1 MTTGKALNGKPYAGN
16 PHVRFDEGEVASAA
30 TPRRGSLLYN
40 LRKTMI
46 LAAVVASAAIPLA
59 ANAATKSARLMLSG
73 YTGTT
78 TLTNFQALVKL
89 NEGRFGFS
97 YDDFATKDGSD
108 LWFTDSSGNVI
119 PHELDTWNA
128 SGDSFVWV
136 RVPEVSGTDTQIVMH
151 WGEAKNAAQTATENV
166 WKNYNDGKGGFAG
179 VWHMKVNLGNETDA
193 AGNGLTATR
202 GGNKTSQMTTTSGVV
217 GLCRV
222 NQTELFG
229 SSNGN
234 GLDVSGYGNHI
245 TDVARFTLSGWFRA
259 TVVRPADIWTQ
270 MFSSEKWRARGGQKG
285 QLNIVVSITVNG
297 IEIASPAPSAL
308 PGSEGFVDTWCYLV
322 LVFDGTS
329 CRLYANG
336 KSLGSWTDKTAVSE
350 FADFFR
356 IGNVYYGTNRGWYG
370 KYDEVRMYD
379 GAQSE
384 DRVVADYATVKS
396 PDTFVVSADTDP
408 YTATWTGEASDGNAA
423 NAANWTCY
431 NVFGDKLPDGTP
443 PTNTTAV
450 TIAGDGIA
458 ITASTNAPL
467 VFRAVNVGN
476 CTLGVDCDLR
486 GLGAVTITDGAIVDL
501 NGHVLK
507 VPSFSGTG
515 TITNSVAGD
524 AAELYAY
531 VASGE
536 TMQNAET
543 SIGGNLKF
551 VKEGRGTY
559 VAAKTLQTYT
569 GGTLVADGEIQCTA
583 RGDRGQFGT
592 SPEVTIDPDGVFD
605 VCGQVVYNNYRFIL
619 NGGTLKS
626 SKAIQQSGWTMWG
639 NVRLTADSAIAIYGN
654 YGFATG
660 NYGKTTLDLGG
671 HKLSVSMFNVA
682 HFQLY
687 STEILNGSI
696 ENDSGGYIHSY
707 SNSKNDV
714 GSTTF
719 DFKAAIALH
728 LDRALVVR
736 DYTAVNKW
744 TGSNN
749 GTAVIK
755 VYRTFTPAA
764 RSEGCYHSCEMQNG
778 STMDLSGWPSDK
790 GWPMYSR
797 YTAGGKQLS
806 FANGTVNVKLDITR
820 ADVQALAKTKENGT
834 YAGYLLKWGTAAGT
848 LATRNENT
856 VFVLDEVSAQKY
868 RLVSNSTGLLLRPKG
883 GFVILVR

>member
-1 MTTGKALNGKPYAGN
+1 MKEKVMQGKPYAGN
-16 PHVRFDEGEVASAA
+16 PHVRFDEGEVASVA

-59 ANAATKSARLMLSG
+59 ANAATES
-73 YTGTT
+73 
-78 TLTNFQALVKL
+78 
-89 NEGRFGFS
+89 
-97 YDDFATKDGSD
+97 DD
-108 LWFTDSSGNVI
+108 
-119 PHELDTWNA
+119 
-128 SGDSFVWV
+128 
-136 RVPEVSGTDTQIVMH
+136 
-151 WGEAKNAAQTATENV
+151 TE
-166 WKNYNDGKGGFAG
+166 
-179 VWHMKVNLGNETDA
+179 
-193 AGNGLTATR
+193 
-202 GGNKTSQMTTTSGVV
+202 
-217 GLCRV
+217 
-222 NQTELFG
+222 
-229 SSNGN
+229 
-234 GLDVSGYGNHI
+234 
-245 TDVARFTLSGWFRA
+245 
-259 TVVRPADIWTQ
+259 
-270 MFSSEKWRARGGQKG
+270 
-285 QLNIVVSITVNG
+285 
-297 IEIASPAPSAL
+297 
-308 PGSEGFVDTWCYLV
+308 
-322 LVFDGTS
+322 
-329 CRLYANG
+329 
-336 KSLGSWTDKTAVSE
+336 
-350 FADFFR
+350 
-356 IGNVYYGTNRGWYG
+356 
-370 KYDEVRMYD
+370 
-379 GAQSE
+379 
-384 DRVVADYATVKS
+384 
-396 PDTFVVSADTDP
+396 P
-408 YTATWTGEASDGNAA
+408 YTATWTGEASDRNAA

-431 NVFGDKLPDGTP
+431 NVSGDKLPDGTQ
-443 PTNTTAV
+443 PTTTTAV

-458 ITASTNAPL
+458 ITVSTNAPL

-501 NGHVLK
+501 NGHALK

-515 TITNSVAGD
+515 VITNSVAGD

-536 TMQNAET
+536 TMQNTET

-551 VKEGRGTY
+551 VKEGKGAY

-569 GGTLVADGEIQCTA
+569 GGTLVADGEIQCA
-583 RGDRGQFGT
+583 SRGDSGQFGT
-592 SPEVTIDPDGVFD
+592 SLEVTIDPDGVFD
-605 VCGQVVYNNYRFIL
+605 VCGQVLYNSYTFIL

-654 YGFATG
+654 YGFRT
-660 NYGKTTLDLGG
+660 NNDSKTTLDLGG
-671 HKLSVSMFNVA
+671 HKLSVSMANA
-682 HFQLY
+682 PEFQLY

-696 ENDSGGYIHSY
+696 ENDSGGYIRSY
-707 SNSKNDV
+707 SNNKTSDV

-719 DFKAAIALH
+719 DFKAAIALY
-728 LDRALVVR
+728 LGRTLVVR

-744 TGSNN
+744 TGSNR
-749 GTAVIK
+749 GDAVVK

-778 STMDLSGWPSDK
+778 STMDLSDWPSDK

-797 YTAGGKQLS
+797 YTYGGKQLS

-883 GFVILVR
+883 GFIIAVW